1 MELYI
6 VRAQHHTIYFTDRIS
21 FDKHINN
28 LNSLNIPYRAERA
41 MDINNIS
48 LAKLGIK
55 SEVNHDNKI

>member
-6 VRAQHHTIYFTDRIS
+6 VRARHHTTYFTDKTALDNYIT
-21 FDKHINN
+21 N